1 MSKSRTSPA
10 KRVGKVE
17 ASKRVT
23 GPMPDRPA
31 RMLAQAC
38 GTSLPTGLTIPSPVT
53 TTRRRVMW
61 NADPKGS
68 GLRVRLDVV
77 DGLLDGR
84 DLLGFLVRDL
94 GLELVL
100 ERHHE
105 FDGVERV
112 RAQVVDED
120 GLVLDFR
127 FIHAEL
133 LCDDFLDSLLDVF
146 HFHWL
151 QD

>member
-10 KRVGKVE
+10 KRVGNEE

-23 GPMPDRPA
+23 GPTPDFPA
-31 RMLAQAC
+31 MMLDQAC
-38 GTSLPTGLTIPSPVT
+38 GMSLPTGLTIPSPVT
-53 TTRRRVMW
+53 TTRRRVMS

-68 GLRVRLDVV
+68 GLRVGLDVV
-77 DGLLDGR
+77 DRLLDGR

-100 ERHHE
+100 ECHDQ
-105 FDGVERV
+105 FDRVERV

-120 GLVLDFR
+120 GFVLHFR
-127 FIHAEL
+127 FVHAEL
-133 LCDDFLDSLLDVF
+133 FSDDFLDSLLDVF